1 MSSRRKLN
9 PYTPKME
16 ANCSNTIEPEI
27 KFPQYQGKIWKVI
40 ISESVPAAGNTSK
53 IQVFEM
59 DSILEK
65 RNKI

>member
-1 MSSRRKLN
+1 
-9 PYTPKME
+9 ME